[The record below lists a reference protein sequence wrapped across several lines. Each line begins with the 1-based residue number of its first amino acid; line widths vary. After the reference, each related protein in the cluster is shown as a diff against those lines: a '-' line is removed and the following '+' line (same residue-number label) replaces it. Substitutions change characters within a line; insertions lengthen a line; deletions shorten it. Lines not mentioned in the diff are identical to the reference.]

1 MSATHAIIEKITN
14 QTPQII
20 ELLPSLTSDQI
31 LSTINYSNLTVQDIQ
46 RVSDLRKSLNS
57 KDPNTLIMFSSSE
70 QNKLNE
76 MSAEAISE
84 AKSKDLGPVGDAMV
98 EMSTKMRG
106 LDVSSLK
113 NSNKKPGF
121 FGKLLGKVEP
131 VAKFIEQYEYV
142 SSQLELARS
151 KLTGGK
157 IEMLK
162 SIERLSIRYDATL
175 GFYHVIG
182 IYILALKEELNDLEQ
197 NQLPKLREIAQ
208 QSNSDL
214 MATQDVTD
222 LESYKHDIERK
233 ITDLLITRQLA
244 QQRIVATRISQNNSK
259 ALVNKIQNQLTN
271 VLSCWQEQIALAID
285 MAKNK
290 NIAELTK
297 TVDDASDAIILQGA
311 RLLRQGTALVQQQI
325 NRPITSLEIITSA
338 NEELIGTIN
347 DIQEFVKQGEVNRK
361 ILEKGIVENE
371 IKLKK
376 TLLEQ
381 AGKNPVLLPIEG
393 KIIDD
398 NNRNDSS
405 SRKI

>member
-182 IYILALKEELNDLEQ
+182 IYILALKEELND
-197 NQLPKLREIAQ
+197 
-208 QSNSDL
+208 
-214 MATQDVTD
+214 
-222 LESYKHDIERK
+222 
-233 ITDLLITRQLA
+233 
-244 QQRIVATRISQNNSK
+244 
-259 ALVNKIQNQLTN
+259 
-271 VLSCWQEQIALAID
+271 
-285 MAKNK
+285 
-290 NIAELTK
+290 
-297 TVDDASDAIILQGA
+297 
-311 RLLRQGTALVQQQI
+311 
-325 NRPITSLEIITSA
+325 
-338 NEELIGTIN
+338 
-347 DIQEFVKQGEVNRK
+347 
-361 ILEKGIVENE
+361 
-371 IKLKK
+371 
-376 TLLEQ
+376 
-381 AGKNPVLLPIEG
+381 
-393 KIIDD
+393 
-398 NNRNDSS
+398 
-405 SRKI
+405 